1 MKEAAKHIA
10 NVLGSLALIAVAGF
24 LLILLTPV
32 AFMWLVYNS
41 IFQDKRK
48 ARDILQG
55 VAAWFIALAS
65 SLDKF
70 GNAAFGSFFNWLL
83 LEKVVYP
90 FGQNHETVSE
100 VLGWGDFY
108 GDLSR
113 IGKWLLATLNVIEK
127 DHCKKAMYIGLKRAK
142 IKIQKAAF

>member
-1 MKEAAKHIA
+1 MKEALKHIA
-10 NVLGSLALIAVAGF
+10 NVLGSLALIAVAGS
-24 LLILLTPV
+24 LLILLTPL
-32 AFMWLVYNS
+32 AFSWLVYNS

-48 ARDILQG
+48 ARDILKG

-70 GNAAFGSFFNWLL
+70 GNAAFGGFFNWILL
-83 LEKVVYP
+83 DKVIYP
-90 FGQNHETVSE
+90 FGQNHETISE

-113 IGKWLLATLNVIEK
+113 PGKLLLAALNVIEE

-142 IKIQKAAF
+142 IKIEKAAF